1 MSGQLFLPA
10 SAISR
15 LSSTVSARWNFFYCV
30 GKVELF
36 LLSRPGGTCNI
47 GASVENGVL
56 CERFCKRDFCAS
68 AREMS
73 GSGNSIPQPLNSK
86 LKFTILY
93 ELADQKDIWCP
104 FCKRLKNWSEK
115 IQNSKR
121 YFSTLNFVAA
131 GAAVPNQACRIV
143 GCRKT

>member
-10 SAISR
+10 SA
-15 LSSTVSARWNFFYCV
+15 VSA
-30 GKVELF
+30 

-56 CERFCKRDFCAS
+56 CERFCKRDFCP
-68 AREMS
+68 REMS

-93 ELADQKDIWCP
+93 EVADQKDIWCP

-143 GCRKT
+143 GCRKTYAFHFCSLGDTLSLRDCE